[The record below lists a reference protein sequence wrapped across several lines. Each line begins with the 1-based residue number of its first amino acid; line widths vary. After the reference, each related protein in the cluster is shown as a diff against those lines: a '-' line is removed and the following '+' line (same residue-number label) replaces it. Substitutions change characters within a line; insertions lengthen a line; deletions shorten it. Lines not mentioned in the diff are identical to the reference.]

1 MNHQLPHAWIKY
13 VGISYSLY
21 TNIHFI
27 FEKKSATTG
36 FHKKIIIVL
45 NNLDIF
51 HILSSMT
58 LLPLTVYERLVCKE
72 IYWKVY
78 VSISISSMSAENLW
92 LVSKKF
98 ANCLRSLFLA
108 KLHWFIEFGR
118 GHIMPKKSFKRNSMS
133 YIYFTEC
140 RAHNQREWFFTTGTS
155 LGDQLD

>member
-51 HILSSMT
+51 HILSSIT
-58 LLPLTVYERLVCKE
+58 LLPLMIVYERLVCKE

-108 KLHWFIEFGR
+108 KLHWFIEFEGA
-118 GHIMPKKSFKRNSMS
+118 ILCQKIF
-133 YIYFTEC
+133 
-140 RAHNQREWFFTTGTS
+140 
-155 LGDQLD
+155 